1 MDPQKNLELLCLQTK
16 HAYLQF
22 YAGGTRLELILFH
35 ECGTSR
41 TDDVFFGFVVL
52 ELEKYCSTLGSKSGE
67 NILVIMTKNGFFYYC
82 NIPKTDTFDSLEI
95 AYVKGVG

>member
-41 TDDVFFGFVVL
+41 TEDVLFEFVVL
-52 ELEKYCSTLGSKSGE
+52 ELEIYYSALRSKSGE
-67 NILVIMTKNGFFYYC
+67 NEKY
-82 NIPKTDTFDSLEI
+82 
-95 AYVKGVG
+95 